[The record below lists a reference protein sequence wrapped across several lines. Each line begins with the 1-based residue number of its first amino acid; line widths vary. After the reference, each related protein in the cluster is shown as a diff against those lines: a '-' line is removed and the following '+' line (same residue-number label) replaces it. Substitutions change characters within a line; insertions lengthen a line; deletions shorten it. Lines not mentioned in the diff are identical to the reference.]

1 MQSIKSKD
9 KKKNDASYEYY
20 IHYEGINRR
29 MDEWVARSRIE
40 PTDIII
46 EDDNEQ
52 RKKRKLLN
60 DDKKL
65 EIHNENSEHEGMD
78 PTSNFSRLK
87 LFFIALLLIFVYTFK
102 NRLIFSIFYYIRINW
117 INY

>member
-1 MQSIKSKD
+1 MNIIFTMK
-9 KKKNDASYEYY
+9 EL
-20 IHYEGINRR
+20 I
-29 MDEWVARSRIE
+29 IE

-87 LFFIALLLIFVYTFK
+87 LFSLLY
-102 NRLIFSIFYYIRINW
+102 S
-117 INY
+117 